1 MLAPNHTDTYLFRYL
16 VIQRQLVMFPSAF
29 TIHLNFI
36 KTGGDTET
44 LRKLEQSIQADFKN
58 GLPPHLQ
65 PNARNTTYG
74 PSSDQSCIFVAS
86 HSDFNSLR
94 DVDVQRILR
103 ERLILVHG
111 NPFDYSYGWDLA
123 SFGRL
128 YDVDKKTTIQG
139 EICIPF
145 LMCILQTLL

>member
-16 VIQRQLVMFPSAF
+16 VIQRQLVTFHSALI
-29 TIHLNFI
+29 IHLKFI
-36 KTGGDTET
+36 KTGDDTET
-44 LRKLEQSIQADFKN
+44 LRKLEERIQADFKN

-65 PNARNTTYG
+65 PKARNTTYG
-74 PSSDQSCIFVAS
+74 PGSDQSRIFVTS
-86 HSDFNSLR
+86 HSDFNRLPG
-94 DVDVQRILR
+94 VDVQRILR

-139 EICIPF
+139 KIRNPF
-145 LMCILQTLL
+145 